1 MTKAEFTQEIL
12 RRTGHLSRAEVD
24 KWISFYSECVDDRME
39 EGMDEAEAVARLGN
53 MEDILKSMEQETPG
67 AALPSVYTASPDTY
81 PAPSDAYTES
91 PRPKKEHR
99 TLWKV
104 LAICGSPLWLP
115 VAAGLAVAVLALYL
129 SLWAVLLALY
139 IVVASFG
146 FAALVGLGNAVWAFD
161 RAAVPTGLLLLGAAF
176 VCLGLCLLLIPAAV
190 ACTRGLVWLALWLV
204 RLCRRPFTPK
214 APQPAVC

>member
-91 PRPKKEHR
+91 PCPLPRPICQRLSGTEGPSPAKPFGRHQQRRHSPGGHHR
-99 TLWKV
+99 RFGRDGNGKWQH
-104 LAICGSPLWLP
+104 LA
-115 VAAGLAVAVLALYL
+115 
-129 SLWAVLLALY
+129 
-139 IVVASFG
+139 
-146 FAALVGLGNAVWAFD
+146 GNAD
-161 RAAVPTGLLLLGAAF
+161 RRYGHGELQ
-176 VCLGLCLLLIPAAV
+176 
-190 ACTRGLVWLALWLV
+190 TRGTANGG
-204 RLCRRPFTPK
+204 RGCRRSAGRDRFGRS
-214 APQPAVC
+214 QL

>member
-1 MTKAEFTQEIL
+1 MTKTEFTQEIL

-39 EGMDEAEAVARLGN
+39 EGMDEAEAVAGLGN

-67 AALPSVYTASPDTY
+67 ATLPSAYTAP
-81 PAPSDAYTES
+81 PDAYTES

-99 TLWKV
+99 ILWKV
-104 LAICGSPLWLP
+104 LAICGAPLWLP
-115 VAAGLAVAVLALYL
+115 VAAGLAVAALALYL
-129 SLWAVLLALY
+129 SLWIVLLALY

-146 FAALVGLGNAVWAFD
+146 FAALVGVGNAVWAFA
-161 RAAVPTGLLLLGAAF
+161 RAVVPTGLLLLGAAL
-176 VCLGLCLLLIPAAV
+176 VCLGLGLLLIPAAV

-214 APQPAVC
+214 APQPAAC